1 MELINLCNIHLA
13 TKIRPCAATGCK
25 TEVLYFDSQ
34 QR

>member
-1 MELINLCNIHLA
+1 MIDCA
-13 TKIRPCAATGCK
+13 TKIRPFAATGCK

>member
-1 MELINLCNIHLA
+1 MIHYA
-13 TKIRPCAATGCK
+13 TKIRPCAAAGCK